1 MSKIKSVLSA
11 IQRIPSG
18 ASADGGVIGV
28 GLTAAL
34 RAQRARG
41 AEPME
46 QSDQARS
53 ARVSDAGDGRHAPVH

>member
-1 MSKIKSVLSA
+1 MSKIKSMLSA
-11 IQRIPSG
+11 IHRVPIG

-34 RAQRARG
+34 RAQRAHG

-46 QSDQARS
+46 QDDHAR
-53 ARVSDAGDGRHAPVH
+53 AAWVSDADDGRRARVH